1 MAHADR
7 QTMISFARNA
17 EDVVLERVFADV
29 DEGFYIDVGAS
40 HPVDDSVT
48 FHFYERGW
56 RGVNTDPDPDHFEL
70 LVAARTRDVNL
81 EVAVGSGEEP
91 VSFGSSS
98 VREQSIIDPALAAA
112 RGNARQIEAP
122 QVSLARI
129 FDDYAAAQNVEFL
142 RVEAQGSEAEVLES
156 ADWTRHR
163 PIVVVLE
170 SGRATLGDWEPALLF
185 AGYAFALFDGLNRFY
200 CRVED
205 ADRLLGSL
213 SAPANVLDN
222 WRSAREVELQARM
235 LSDLDAIEAQRAE
248 TRVALERERAALAAE
263 RKAHADARHE
273 LGAERGAHDETRRE
287 LASVYDSTS
296 WRITTPVRDASRLA
310 RMMRQGPT

>member
-17 EDVVLERVFADV
+17 EDVVLERVFANV

-56 RGVNTDPDPDHFEL
+56 RGVNTDPDPDQFEL
-70 LVAARTRDVNL
+70 LVAARRRDVNL

-91 VSFGSSS
+91 RGLGSSP
-98 VREQSIIDPALAAA
+98 VREHSTVDPALAAA
-112 RGNARQIEAP
+112 RGNARPIEAP
-122 QVSLARI
+122 HVSLARI
-129 FDDYAAAQNVEFL
+129 FDDYAAAEKVEFL
-142 RVEAQGSEAEVLES
+142 KVDAQGSEADVLAS

-163 PIVVVLE
+163 PIVVVME
-170 SGRATLGDWEPALLF
+170 SGGATFGEWEPALLS
-185 AGYAFALFDGLNRFY
+185 AGYAFALFDGLSRFY

-205 ADRLLGSL
+205 TDRLLGL
-213 SAPANVLDN
+213 LGAPANVLDN
-222 WRSAREVELQARM
+222 WRSVREVELHAK
-235 LSDLDAIEAQRAE
+235 LLADLDAIEAQRAE
-248 TRVALERERAALAAE
+248 TRVALERERAALTAE
-263 RKAHADARHE
+263 RKAHADAHRE
-273 LGAERGAHDETRRE
+273 LGAERGAHDKTRRE

-310 RMMRQGPT
+310 RMMRQGVT